1 MYETK
6 HKEAHVIVVGNEKGG
21 CGKSTISMHLAIA
34 LLKKGQRVAIIDI
47 DSRQKS
53 ISQYIQNRAQYKRQ
67 FNLDIKM
74 PTLITIER
82 SSPFHTSKN
91 IESELNHFVE
101 AISSLEENHDFI
113 IIDTP
118 ASDTYLMRMSHALCD
133 TLVTP
138 INESF
143 IDIDVLGK
151 LNPDNYEV
159 LSTSQYSEIVRE
171 ARANR
176 RKIDNG
182 VIDWIVLLN
191 RRSPSQTQNARHL
204 QKAMIQLSALVGF
217 RTSMGLTERLVYR
230 EFFPNGLT
238 ALDDVSTIGTRYA
251 SKAQIAAKF
260 EVEEMINKL
269 RLPIDSKGKRRI
281 EALEIWQEQKDK
293 GFSYNTALF
302 S

>member
-1 MYETK
+1 MYESNQK
-6 HKEAHVIVVGNEKGG
+6 SAHVIVVGNEKGG

-34 LLKKGQRVAIIDI
+34 LLKKGQRVAIVDI

-53 ISQYIQNRAQYKRQ
+53 ISQYINNRDQYKKQ

-82 SSPFHTSKN
+82 SSHFHTSKN
-91 IESELNHFVE
+91 IESELNNFAQAV
-101 AISSLEENHDFI
+101 SSLEENHDFI

-118 ASDTYLMRMSHALCD
+118 ASDTYLMRMSHAFCD

-159 LSTSQYSEIVRE
+159 LNTSQYSEIVRE

-176 RKIDNG
+176 RKVDNG
-182 VIDWIVLLN
+182 VIDWVVLLN
-191 RRSPSQTQNARHL
+191 RRSPTQTQNAKHL
-204 QKAMIQLSALVGF
+204 QKALIQLSALVGF

-238 ALDDVSTIGTRYA
+238 ALDDFSMIGTRYA
-251 SKAQIAAKF
+251 SQAQIAAKF
-260 EVEEMINKL
+260 EVEEIINKL
-269 RLPIDSKGKRRI
+269 RLPIDRKGKSRI
-281 EALEIWQEQKDK
+281 EALEIWREAKDVK
-293 GFSYNTALF
+293 FNYNSALF